1 MRDAC
6 FFPRQA
12 FQSFTFVPSPYQA
25 FLSPFSVSEEELVIF
40 KEKTE
45 ADMNFKSFLPSPTAN
60 IRSPTCHLPSCLQGK
75 CPSSQ
80 SGHREVS
87 V

>member
-25 FLSPFSVSEEELVIF
+25 FLSPFSVSEEELVIL

-45 ADMNFKSFLPSPTAN
+45 ADMNFKSFLPSPT
-60 IRSPTCHLPSCLQGK
+60 CHLPSCLQGK
-75 CPSSQ
+75 CPSSR
-80 SGHREVS
+80 SGRREVS
-87 V
+87 

>member
-25 FLSPFSVSEEELVIF
+25 FLSPFSVSEEELVIL

-60 IRSPTCHLPSCLQGK
+60 IGFPHLPPPLLSPGRVPFL
-75 CPSSQ
+75 PV
-80 SGHREVS
+80 RPP
-87 V
+87 